1 MKHKVIF
8 AALILAFALASCSG
22 DKPVLKKDPAEVT
35 VRDLL
40 EYGRALFSAG
50 YYKDAIREYRKVIS
64 LFPQAKSEC
73 AWAQYELSYSL
84 YYLKDYEAAMHEFR
98 KVEMLYPDERGPV
111 ILAQKMIKKVSLD
124 ML

>member
-1 MKHKVIF
+1 MKYRILF
-8 AALILAFALASCSG
+8 SILILACGLAACSG
-22 DKPVLKKDPAEVT
+22 DKPVLKKNPAEVT

-64 LFPQAKSEC
+64 QFPQAKSEC
-73 AWAQYELSYSL
+73 AWAQYELSYSH
-84 YYLKDYEAAMHEFR
+84 YYLKDYDAALHEFR

-111 ILAQKMIKKVSLD
+111 ILAQKMIRKVTLD